1 MVAFRV
7 YPPHDAFFCDMQAG
21 GMCSMKWVAYKHWGT
36 QPKAWYAD
44 AACGVEMALGV
55 VSGPLL

>member
-1 MVAFRV
+1 
-7 YPPHDAFFCDMQAG
+7 
-21 GMCSMKWVAYKHWGT
+21 MKWVAYKHWGT